1 MKKIYLLSFFISL
14 FALQLKAV
22 ELQLSN
28 ETGNRGAQVTIK
40 LTTKG
45 FTNVIGV
52 QFSINFD
59 PAVLQ
64 YVAHTTSNP
73 VATGYDFGTNNTALG
88 QIAGVWI
95 DPALIGLSVSDNI
108 ELMRVTFTII
118 GGLGTTTPVTIS
130 DTPTPFVALD
140 GGLAYAT
147 TTFVN
152 GSVSVASVLSTDLSS
167 FTAKWRNPSSTDI
180 VWQTA
185 SETNTAKFDIEQSTN
200 GTHFQIIGSVKAKG
214 ISTTPQYYSFTHE
227 NPESTLNYY
236 RLKMVDTDAQSK
248 YSKTLAVNAETKG
261 LIAVQ
266 KRGNQLSISGL
277 ETNREVDISVSDV
290 MGRIVF
296 SSKKATNTEGVL
308 MASMPYLISGMYV
321 FTMRT
326 NQNLQFTKFLWTN
339 DN

>member
-1 MKKIYLLSFFISL
+1 MKKIYLLSFFICL
-14 FALQLKAV
+14 FASQLKAV

-28 ETGNRGAQVTIK
+28 ETGSKGSQVTMK
-40 LTTKG
+40 LTTKD

-64 YVAHTTSNP
+64 YVSHTTTNP

-108 ELMRVTFTII
+108 ELMRVTFKII
-118 GGLGTTTPVTIS
+118 GGLGTTSPVTIS

-167 FTAKWRNPSSTDI
+167 FTAKWYNQTSTDLA
-180 VWQTA
+180 WQTA
-185 SETNTAKFDIEQSTN
+185 SEKNTAYFAIEQSATGAN
-200 GTHFQIIGSVKAKG
+200 FQTIGEVKAKG
-214 ISTTPQYYSFTHE
+214 TTSTPQYYGFIDN
-227 NPESTLNYY
+227 NPFKGVNYY
-236 RLKMVDTDAQSK
+236 RLKIVDNDNQFD
-248 YSKTLAVNAETKG
+248 YSKIISINRDNEKPFSIQKTGNKLIIKG
-261 LIAVQ
+261 LEAD
-266 KRGNQLSISGL
+266 L
-277 ETNREVDISVSDV
+277 EADILLSDV
-290 MGRIVF
+290 LGRVIF
-296 SSKKATNTEGVL
+296 AQKNRANTEGG
-308 MASMPYLISGMYV
+308 LILSLTDVPFGIYV
-321 FTMRT
+321 VSVKSK
-326 NQNLQFTKFLWTN
+326 QQIQSAKILIEE
-339 DN
+339 